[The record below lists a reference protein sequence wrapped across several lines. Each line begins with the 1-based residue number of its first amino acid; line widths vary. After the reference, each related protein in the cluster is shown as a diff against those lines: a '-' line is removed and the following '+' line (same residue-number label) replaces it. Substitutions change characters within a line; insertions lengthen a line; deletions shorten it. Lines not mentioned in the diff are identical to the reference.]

1 MSPNPSRNCGLRGVV
16 LAAWLLLGLPFPAT
30 AGEIRIGGAGNAL
43 GTIQLLAEAF
53 AKSHPEAKIVVLP
66 SIGTA
71 GALTAVAKG
80 GVAIGLATRP
90 LSDED
95 ARNGLT
101 AIEYARSLTVFAV
114 QEKNKVTAI
123 SLGQVAEIYSGKRSG
138 WPDGTTIRPVM
149 RQPGDDN
156 YRQVRMLSPEIA
168 AALAVAEQRQGL
180 PFAVTDQDAADKME
194 AIPGSFG
201 SSTLALILSEKRPL
215 RALTLDGVAPTV
227 ENGRSGRYPIIKP
240 FYLVLPKNPAPEA
253 LEFIKFVR
261 SPQGIKILEQNGHFI
276 P

>member
-1 MSPNPSRNCGLRGVV
+1 MSLDHSRNGGLRGVV
-16 LAAWLLLGLPFPAT
+16 LAAWLLLCLPFPAT
-30 AGEIRIGGAGNAL
+30 AGEIRIGGSGNAL
-43 GTIQLLAEAF
+43 GTMQLLAEAF
-53 AKSHPEAKIVVLP
+53 AKLHPETKIVVLP

-71 GALTAVAKG
+71 GALKAVAKG

-101 AIEYARSLTVFAV
+101 ATEYARSLTVFAV
-114 QEKNKVTAI
+114 QEQNKVTAI
-123 SLGQVAEIYSGKRSG
+123 SQGQVAEIYGGKRSG
-138 WPDGTTIRPVM
+138 WPDGRTIRPVM

-168 AALAVAEQRQGL
+168 EALAVAEERPGL
-180 PFAVTDQDAADKME
+180 PFAVTDQEAADKME

-201 SSTLALILSEKRPL
+201 STTLALIRSEKRAL
-215 RALTLDGVAPTV
+215 RALTLDGVAPTL
-227 ENGRSGRYPIIKP
+227 ENARSGRYPIIKQ

-253 LEFIKFVR
+253 QDFVSFVR

>member
-1 MSPNPSRNCGLRGVV
+1 MSLDPSRNGGLRGVA
-16 LAAWLLLGLPFPAT
+16 LAAWLLLCLPFLAT
-30 AGEIRIGGAGNAL
+30 AGEIRIGGSGNAL
-43 GTIQLLAEAF
+43 GTMQLLAEAF
-53 AKSHPEAKIVVLP
+53 AKSHPETTIVVLP

-71 GALTAVAKG
+71 GVVKAVVKG
-80 GVAIGLATRP
+80 SVAIGLAAHP

-101 AIEYARSLTVFAV
+101 ATEYARSPTVFSV

-123 SLGQVAEIYSGKRSG
+123 SQGQVAEIYSGKWSG

-156 YRQVRMLSPEIA
+156 YRQIRMLSPEIEE
-168 AALAVAEQRQGL
+168 ALAVAEQRPGL
-180 PFAVTDQDAADKME
+180 PFAVTDQEAADKME
-194 AIPGSFG
+194 SIPGSFG
-201 SSTLALILSEKRPL
+201 SSTLALIRSEKRAL

-227 ENGRSGRYPIIKP
+227 ENARSGRYPLVKQ
-240 FYLVLPKNPAPEA
+240 FYLVLPQNPAPEA
-253 LEFIKFVR
+253 QEFVKFVR
-261 SPQGIKILEQNGHFI
+261 SPQGIRILEQNGHFI

>member
-1 MSPNPSRNCGLRGVV
+1 MSLDHSRNGGLRGVL
-16 LAAWLLLGLPFPAT
+16 LAAWLLLCLPFLAT
-30 AGEIRIGGAGNAL
+30 AGEIRIGGTGNAL
-43 GTIQLLAEAF
+43 GTMQLLAEAF
-53 AKSHPEAKIVVLP
+53 AKSHPETTIVVLP

-71 GALTAVAKG
+71 GVVKAVAKG
-80 GVAIGLATRP
+80 SVAIGLAAHP

-101 AIEYARSLTVFAV
+101 ATEYARSPTVFAV

-123 SLGQVAEIYSGKRSG
+123 SQGQVAEIYGGKWSG

-156 YRQVRMLSPEIA
+156 YRQVRMLSPEIEE
-168 AALAVAEQRQGL
+168 ALAVAEQRPGL

-194 AIPGSFG
+194 TIPGSFG
-201 SSTLALILSEKRPL
+201 TSTLALIRSEKRAL

-227 ENGRSGRYPIIKP
+227 ENARSGRYPLVKQ

-253 LEFIKFVR
+253 QEFVKFVR
-261 SPQGIKILEQNGHFI
+261 SPQGIRILEQNGHFI

>member
-1 MSPNPSRNCGLRGVV
+1 MNLNLSRNGGLRGVV
-16 LAAWLLLGLPFPAT
+16 RAAWLLLCLPVLAS

-43 GTIQLLAEAF
+43 GTMQLLAEAF
-53 AKSHPEAKIVVLP
+53 AKSHPETTIVVLP

-71 GALTAVAKG
+71 GVVKAVAKG
-80 GVAIGLATRP
+80 SVAIGLAAHP

-101 AIEYARSLTVFAV
+101 ATEYARSPTVFAV

-123 SLGQVAEIYSGKRSG
+123 SQGQVAEIYNGKWLR
-138 WPDGTTIRPVM
+138 WPDGTPIRPVM

-156 YRQVRMLSPEIA
+156 YRQVRMLSPALE
-168 AALAVAEQRQGL
+168 AALAVAEQRPGL

-201 SSTLALILSEKRPL
+201 TSTVAVIRSEKRAL
-215 RALTLDGVAPTV
+215 RALALDGVAPTM
-227 ENGRSGRYPIIKP
+227 ENARSGRYPLVKP
-240 FYLVLPKNPAPEA
+240 FFFVLPKTPVPEA
-253 LEFIKFVR
+253 QEFIQFVR
-261 SPQGIKILEQNGHFI
+261 SPQGIKILEQNGHYI